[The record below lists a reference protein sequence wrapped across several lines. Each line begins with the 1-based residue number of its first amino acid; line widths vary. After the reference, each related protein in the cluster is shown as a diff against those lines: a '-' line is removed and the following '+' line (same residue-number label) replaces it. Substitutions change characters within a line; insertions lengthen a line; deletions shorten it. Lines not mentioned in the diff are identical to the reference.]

1 MSKRLSLCIRA
12 SRYPVSHRAMKN
24 TCKDTHFEVD
34 RREPRAAC
42 SHSVRG
48 LVGCE
53 VWPRP
58 VWKDLQNECAVA
70 GVWDRLVEYI
80 DDELVN
86 VQALRA
92 VCRGFVTEAT
102 AEALCHLAFH
112 EKEDIM
118 LDPHSDPRSP
128 IWKRCIALYSHSM

>member
-1 MSKRLSLCIRA
+1 
-12 SRYPVSHRAMKN
+12 MKN

-42 SHSVRG
+42 SHSLRG

-53 VWPRP
+53 DWHQPA
-58 VWKDLQNECAVA
+58 WKDLQNECAVA

-118 LDPHSDPRSP
+118 LDPYSDPRSP
-128 IWKRCIALYSHSM
+128 IWKRCIALYSHNM

>member
-1 MSKRLSLCIRA
+1 MEIA
-12 SRYPVSHRAMKN
+12 
-24 TCKDTHFEVD
+24 CKDKPFEAD

-48 LVGCE
+48 LVSGE
-53 VWPRP
+53 VLHQP
-58 VWKDLQNECAVA
+58 VWKDLHKECAVA
-70 GVWDRLVEYI
+70 GIWGRLVEYI

-92 VCRGFVTEAT
+92 VCRGFVTETT

-112 EKEDIM
+112 EKDDIM
-118 LDPHSDPRSP
+118 LDPYSDPRSP
-128 IWKRCIALYSHSM
+128 IWMRCIALYSQSK

>member
-1 MSKRLSLCIRA
+1 
-12 SRYPVSHRAMKN
+12 MKSM
-24 TCKDTHFEVD
+24 CKDKHFEVD
-34 RREPRAAC
+34 RRESRTAC
-42 SHSVRG
+42 SHTVRG

-53 VWPRP
+53 VLHQP

-92 VCRGFVTEAT
+92 VCRGFVTETT

-118 LDPHSDPRSP
+118 LDPYSDPRSP
-128 IWKRCIALYSHSM
+128 IWKRCIALYSHSK